1 MKQVQATKMEG
12 WTSSAKQKL
21 PQSSYRGSQASRL
34 KKLEDFEYNRISHH
48 KTCALWRSWWFT
60 NIRIGVA
67 LPCRAMPCRFLAK
80 YWWTMMNQ
88 ENGLLNLAD
97 LHSEY
102 QTDVYYSSTFWD
114 PCELVSHHGKRMA
127 DTQKKCNECWWPR
140 QTVHA
145 FRNSSTWKVGLQEWQ
160 LVMGCWGYSAKIT
173 LKLGF
178 VNVYLPPGQLT

>member
-67 LPCRAMPCRFLAK
+67 LPCPAMPCRFLAK

-102 QTDVYYSSTFWD
+102 QTDIYYSSTFWD

-127 DTQKKCNECWWPR
+127 DTQKNATNAGGQDKQSMLFVILP
-140 QTVHA
+140 H
-145 FRNSSTWKVGLQEWQ
+145 G
-160 LVMGCWGYSAKIT
+160 
-173 LKLGF
+173 KLGF
-178 VNVYLPPGQLT
+178 RNGNLSWVVGVTPQK